1 VVGSIAMKLT
11 TLTILTLVGLLLPAP
26 ALAQAKKVKD
36 THTFSFYLE
45 NDVFADTDR
54 EYTSGV
60 RLTLISPDLTGYRE
74 NPKLPE

>member
-1 VVGSIAMKLT
+1 LVGSIAMKLT
-11 TLTILTLVGLLLPAP
+11 TLTLLTLAGLLLSQPV
-26 ALAQAKKVKD
+26 LSQAKKAKD
-36 THTFSFYLE
+36 TQTFSFYLA
-45 NDVFADTDR
+45 NDLFADTDR